1 MTNPSPHNPSI
12 FFCAIGGSGMLPLAL
27 MMKAR
32 GYTVSGSDRGRD
44 QGRTPE
50 RFAFLES
57 QGIYLHPQDGSGVT
71 PDLQRVVVS
80 TAVEETV
87 PDYRAAMMGG
97 IPVVRRATLLAE
109 LFNGARVRVAVAGT
123 SGKSTTTGMIG
134 WLLHQAGLRPTV
146 VNGAVMKNFV
156 TPEMPL
162 ASALV
167 GDPDLF
173 VSEVDESDGSI
184 DGFMPTVAVLNNIAL
199 DHKTMDELR
208 DLFARFVGKAQSVV
222 INLDNEEAA
231 RLVSPAMTTYSL
243 RYPAATLYASA
254 LVFEQGGVRF
264 NVEHTPTGQR
274 VSLFLPL
281 AGRHNVSNALAAI
294 GAAMALGIAL
304 DVAASA
310 LESFSGIARRM
321 ETIGHAG
328 GVTVYDDFAH
338 NPDKIAASLE
348 AFHQFDGRLLILF
361 QPHGY
366 GPLKLMKEALITA
379 FAQGL
384 RPQDRL
390 YIVDPLYLGGTVDR
404 SVTSLDVAN
413 GVTAQGRETFY
424 YPVREEAAAAMAI
437 EAAFGDRLIV
447 MGARD
452 DTLPALAQSLLDKI
466 GVASWN

>member
-1 MTNPSPHNPSI
+1 
-12 FFCAIGGSGMLPLAL
+12 MLPLAL
-27 MMKAR
+27 IMKAR
-32 GYTVSGSDRGRD
+32 GYAVSGSDRGRD

-50 RFAFLES
+50 RFAFLEE
-57 QGIYLHPQDGSGVT
+57 QGIRLHPQDGSGVT
-71 PDLQRVVVS
+71 PAVSRVVVS

-109 LFNGARVRVAVAGT
+109 LFNEAHARVAVAGT

-134 WLLHQAGLRPTV
+134 WLLHQAGLNPTV
-146 VNGAVMKNFV
+146 MNGAVMKNFV
-156 TPEMPL
+156 TAEMPL
-162 ASALV
+162 SSALV
-167 GDPDLF
+167 GDPALF

-184 DGFMPTVAVLNNIAL
+184 DEFNPTVAVLNNIAL

-208 DLFARFVGKAQSVV
+208 GLFSRFVGKAQNVV

-231 RLVSPAMTTYSL
+231 RLALPSMTTYSL
-243 RYPAATLYASA
+243 RDPAATLYASA
-254 LVFEQGGVRF
+254 LVFEQSGVRF

-274 VSLFLPL
+274 VRLFLPL
-281 AGRHNVSNALAAI
+281 AGRHNVSNALAAM
-294 GAAMALGIAL
+294 GAALSLGVSL
-304 DVAASA
+304 ETAASA

-366 GPLKLMKEALITA
+366 GPLKLMKDAFTAA
-379 FAQGL
+379 FAEGL

-404 SVTSLDVAN
+404 SVTSLDVAD

-424 YPVREEAAAAMAI
+424 YPARDDAAATMVLEAAA
-437 EAAFGDRLIV
+437 GDRLIV

-452 DTLPALAQSLLDKI
+452 DTLPALAQGLLNSI
-466 GVASWN
+466 ATAPC